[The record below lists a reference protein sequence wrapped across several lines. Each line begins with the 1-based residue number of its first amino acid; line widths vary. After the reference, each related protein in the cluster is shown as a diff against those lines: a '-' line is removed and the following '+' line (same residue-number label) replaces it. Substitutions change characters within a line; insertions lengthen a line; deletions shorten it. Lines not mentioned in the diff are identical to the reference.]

1 MTDVISGRKHSF
13 SVVLPR
19 GVAAHSDS
27 DLKLMLV
34 SLKNTIS
41 ACSVYVSKIEKE
53 LKKRGVVPTI
63 LHDPER
69 KALTESET
77 EIIGDTRE
85 ALDATELALVSTIE
99 VRMDGA
105 KGCILCGLCTDLC
118 PWDAPVIVDRCITV
132 RQERCRGC
140 GVCVAACPRRAI
152 DMKVFGTGD
161 ILDLIKYVMTEDY
174 VVKYPSTVY
183 DTVYEAQL
191 ALLNVEKIMTH
202 GALDENLEGM
212 IHTLERILKRIE
224 RMETQIKKG
233 PYASVVASQG

>member
-1 MTDVISGRKHSF
+1 MTDAVSGRRHSF
-13 SVVLPR
+13 SLMLPR
-19 GVAAHSDS
+19 RAAIHSDS

-41 ACSVYVSKIEKE
+41 TCSVYVSKIERE

-69 KALTESET
+69 KTLTESEA
-77 EIIGDTRE
+77 EIIGDPKE
-85 ALDATELALVSTIE
+85 ALNATELALVSTIE

-118 PWDAPVIVDRCITV
+118 PWDAPIIVNRCITV

-140 GVCVAACPRRAI
+140 GVCVAGCPRRAI
-152 DMKVFGTGD
+152 DMKVFGTEE
-161 ILDLIKYVMTEDY
+161 ILDLIRYVLTEDY
-174 VVKYPSTVY
+174 IVKYPSTVY
-183 DTVYEAQL
+183 DTIYEAQL

-212 IHTLERILKRIE
+212 IHTLDRILKRIE
-224 RMETQIKKG
+224 RMETKIRKG
-233 PYASVVASQG
+233 PHAAVVA